1 MYKNRL
7 VVVLGLVLIVGM
19 TACSNLSDTNN
30 TNAITSITPF
40 DQQIKNNSLAINKSE
55 TLAIASY
62 SDDRSVKVYDLKKKK
77 LIATLDYV
85 TPRNI
90 QFASDGKSFYISD
103 SSLGVVQQV
112 SAKTLEVMHE
122 AKVGQG
128 TFGFA
133 VDKQKMFINNEAAN
147 TVTVLNLDNW
157 QIEQV
162 ITGFANPRQGIKV
175 GPSGRYVYV
184 TNFAGDDVRVI
195 DTDSWQIVKT
205 LNGIPGVRAIAIS
218 PDETKLYG
226 ASSKTN
232 SLRVV
237 SIKDNQILKI
247 LPTDKDPY
255 GASLSGDGKTLI
267 TGNKEDGTVQVFNL
281 ADNRLIK
288 TIPGFDE
295 PRQAIIYSKT
305 LGNIYVLQKDL
316 SIAIVN
322 YKDKNNI
329 MHIIK

>member
-7 VVVLGLVLIVGM
+7 IVVLGLVLIVGM
-19 TACSNLSDTNN
+19 TACSNLQASNN
-30 TNAITSITPF
+30 IATTSIVPF

-55 TLAIASY
+55 TLAVASY

-122 AKVGQG
+122 VKVGQG
-128 TFGFA
+128 AFGFA
-133 VDKQKMFINNEAAN
+133 VDKNLMFINNEAAN

-157 QIEQV
+157 QIERV

-175 GPSGRYVYV
+175 GPSGRYIYV
-184 TNFAGDDVRVI
+184 TNFEGDDVRVI

-226 ASSKTN
+226 ASSSTN
-232 SLRVV
+232 SLRVI
-237 SIKDNQILKI
+237 SIADNKTLQVM
-247 LPTDKDPY
+247 PTGKDPY
-255 GASLSGDGKTLI
+255 GASLSKDGKTLI
-267 TGNKEDGTVQVFNL
+267 TGNKESNSVQVFAL
-281 ADNRLIK
+281 ANYSLIK
-288 TIPGFDE
+288 TINGLDE

-305 LGNIYVLQKDL
+305 PGKIYVLQKDL

-322 YKDKNNI
+322 YKEKNNTVQ
-329 MHIIK
+329 IIK